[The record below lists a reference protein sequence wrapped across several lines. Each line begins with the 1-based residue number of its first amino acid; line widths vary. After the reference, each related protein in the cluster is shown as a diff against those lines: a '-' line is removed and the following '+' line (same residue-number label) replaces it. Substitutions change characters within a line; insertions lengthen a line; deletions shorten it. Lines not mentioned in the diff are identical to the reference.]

1 MRSPNRKTSTIRLL
15 FRALVLLA
23 LGASIDSQA
32 SPRPPLEL
40 PSATAQSGQ
49 EVLFEIEI
57 AKKDQYLLGIKFL
70 EQNTAG
76 DAARLAQLLGA
87 AALDS
92 SGKWIEQ
99 GVPASFHVRIHKKN
113 KNEEILNELVDR
125 PKTRA
130 AYGGRIADI
139 SLISL
144 EPGVY
149 LVSLQYMR
157 LAPALSAIPGKIFF
171 SKAHHGK

>member
-1 MRSPNRKTSTIRLL
+1 MRSPERKTSAIRLL
-15 FRALVLLA
+15 FAALVLLA
-23 LGASIDSQA
+23 LGACTGSRAI
-32 SPRPPLEL
+32 PRPPLEL

-57 AKKDQYLLGIKFL
+57 IEKDQYLLGIKFL
-70 EQNTAG
+70 EQNTPG

-87 AALDS
+87 SALDS

-99 GVPASFHVRIHKKN
+99 GVPASFQVRIRKKN

-130 AYGGRIADI
+130 AYGGRVADI
-139 SLISL
+139 SRINL

-149 LVSLQYMR
+149 LVSLQYLR